1 MFWYLLI
8 AAAVGGAIGFGITYV
23 VCRFLPQE
31 EIRQLNEARLR
42 EEEACL
48 FKLREQQDQVRYEID
63 KLWEER
69 SNIFTQVAEMRV
81 DA

>member
-48 FKLREQQDQVRYEID
+48 FKLRE
-63 KLWEER
+63 
-69 SNIFTQVAEMRV
+69 
-81 DA
+81 